1 MRHAKAGFVTTK
13 QEANTIGLSDERERE
28 QLREDVERIGT
39 RFDVSQRASSNQG
52 HVFGTNLPDKDK
64 DALVEYL
71 KTL

>member
-1 MRHAKAGFVTTK
+1 
-13 QEANTIGLSDERERE
+13 
-28 QLREDVERIGT
+28 LREDLERIGT

-52 HVFGTNLPDKDK
+52 HTFGSDLPDKDK